1 MKILSVIGAR
11 PQFIK
16 AALLSKEIRKYHQE
30 ILVHTGQH
38 YNRELSDI
46 FFQEL
51 DIPQPDYNLGVGSG
65 SHGYQTGHMIIEVE
79 KVLIQ
84 EKPDFVIIYGDTN
97 STVSASLAAV
107 KLHIPVG
114 HVEAGLRN
122 FDLHIPEE
130 VNRLVA
136 DHISTFLFAPT
147 QTAVDNL
154 TKEGLADKTYLTG
167 DVMYDV
173 LLHNLEKSEK
183 QSNILETFSL
193 KHKEYVLATIHR
205 PSNTDDPIHLANIFR
220 AFESCGQ
227 IVVVPLHP
235 RTVKELAK
243 NSIHLDSTKVRI
255 IEAQGYFDFLKLLNH
270 AAKVITDSG
279 GVQKESYLLKIP
291 CITIYDSTS
300 WVETVRDGWNILSKA
315 ETNDI
320 VEKIRTFNPTGIQ
333 GNYFGDGH
341 SCERIIEIIN
351 LYFDSLRRH

>member
-16 AALLSKEIRKYHQE
+16 AALLSKEIRKYHTE

-38 YNRELSDI
+38 YNEEMSAI
-46 FFQEL
+46 FFHQL

-65 SHGYQTGHMIIEVE
+65 THGYQTGHMIIEIE
-79 KVLIQ
+79 SVLLK
-84 EKPDFVIIYGDTN
+84 EKPDLVLIYGDTN

-107 KLHIPVG
+107 KLHIPVA

-136 DHISTFLFAPT
+136 DHISTLLFAPT
-147 QTAVDNL
+147 QTAVENL

-173 LLHNLEKSEK
+173 LLRNLEVSEN
-183 QSNILETFSL
+183 QSNILDSL
-193 KHKEYVLATIHR
+193 NLGHKEYILSTIHR
-205 PSNTDDPIHLANIFR
+205 PDNTDNFEHLANIFR
-220 AFESCGQ
+220 AFETCGE
-227 IVVVPLHP
+227 IVVIPLHP
-235 RTVKELAK
+235 RTVKELAR
-243 NSIHLDSTKVRI
+243 NSIQVDSRKVKI
-255 IEAQGYFDFLKLLNH
+255 ITSQGYLDFLKLLHH
-270 AAKVITDSG
+270 AKKVITDSG
-279 GVQKESYLLKIP
+279 GIQKESYLLKIP

-300 WVETVRDGWNILSKA
+300 WIETIQDGWNVLAKA
-315 ETNDI
+315 ETKDI
-320 VEKIRTFNPTGIQ
+320 VDKIRTFNPSGAQ

-341 SCERIIEIIN
+341 SCERIVEIIN
-351 LYFDSLRRH
+351 QHFKWHLNS